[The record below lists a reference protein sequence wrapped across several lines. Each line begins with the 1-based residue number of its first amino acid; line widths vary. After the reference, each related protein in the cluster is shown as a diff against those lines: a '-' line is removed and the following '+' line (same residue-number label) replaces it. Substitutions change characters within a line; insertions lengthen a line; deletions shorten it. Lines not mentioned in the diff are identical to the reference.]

1 MKKYFSSV
9 KNDILGG
16 ISSGLISLPS
26 AIAFGLLAF
35 APLGTEYM
43 NLGILSGIFSAIIA
57 GIISPWLN
65 SAKIL
70 IYGPGAPQSLVIASM
85 ISYFLSL
92 DSLYTGGVLNLS
104 LLLGLVFSIV
114 ILSGLLLLL
123 FGILRFG
130 ILIQYISSP
139 VNTGILNGA
148 VLLIFMGQIGPILGL
163 DDFHF
168 SEFFSRFDEIKW
180 TTAFIALFTFAL
192 MLFGKKITSRTPP
205 AILAIFAGSLLYYL
219 FAHLGF
225 GEQLTGTV
233 ATPPEDVLSII
244 DVPGVIA
251 TFGSDLFFEQI
262 MPIFSAAFSIAI
274 LSAVDTLLGAA
285 CLQSTTGIRP
295 NGNRELVALGAGTAI
310 SGIFSGLATIGSLGR
325 AKANFDAGG
334 RGPLSASTDALTL
347 LILLLFF
354 SPYIGYLPNAVT
366 AGIVLGLAMMLADP
380 WMWQIVAKLRK
391 SKKSRSWELLQ
402 NLFLMGATLIFT
414 VFMDLIAAV
423 ISAVALSIILYIVQ
437 MSRTG
442 IRKVYPTSISKVKKE
457 RLDIHQTILY
467 LFRNEIMVVELEG
480 SLFFGSANLLAQKI
494 EDLMQEGARFIV
506 LDFKYVK
513 RFDSSTAM
521 MLELICNQIRTQ
533 NGDIAFSNIKQGSF
547 LWELM
552 VDFDLVD
559 KIEFSNIFQDP
570 NMAIEFFEDQVLD
583 DFKNIL
589 PSTISVDVET
599 ILKQKGM
606 DENDIPVF
614 VRYLHSCSFDFGE
627 KIITENEPGD
637 SMYFLTQGE
646 AAVVI
651 SKEIIIQ
658 TFAPGAMFGEMAFLD
673 GNPRSADIIS
683 VQESTCYRLSL
694 ENFERLRS
702 EHPNILSGFYKM
714 LATLISRRQRALNLM
729 ITELKV

>member
-1 MKKYFSSV
+1 MEKHLSNI

-35 APLGTEYM
+35 APLGAEYM

-57 GIISPWLN
+57 GLISPWLN

-70 IYGPGAPQSLVIASM
+70 IYGPAAAPSLVIASM
-85 ISYFLSL
+85 ISYFLTL
-92 DSLYTGGVLNLS
+92 DSLYTGEVLNIS

-148 VLLIFMGQIGPILGL
+148 VLLIFIGQIGPVLGL
-163 DDFHF
+163 DDFSF
-168 SEFFSRFDEIKW
+168 SQLFSRLDEIKW
-180 TTAFIALFTFAL
+180 ATTLIALFTFGL
-192 MLFGKKITSRTPP
+192 MMYGKKISTMLPP
-205 AILAIFAGSLLYYL
+205 AILAIFGGSLLYYL
-219 FAHLGF
+219 FSYFGF
-225 GEQLTGTV
+225 GTQLTGTV
-233 ATPPEDVLSII
+233 TAPPDNILSII
-244 DVPGVIA
+244 DIQTIIT
-251 TFGSDLFFEQI
+251 TFGSDLFFEQFTS
-262 MPIFSAAFSIAI
+262 IFSAAFSIAV
-274 LSAVDTLLGAA
+274 LAAVNTLLGAA

-295 NGNRELVALGAGTAI
+295 SGNRELIALGTGVGAAGL
-310 SGIFSGLATIGSLGR
+310 FSGLPVTGSLGR
-325 AKANFDAGG
+325 AKANYHSGG

-347 LILLLFF
+347 LILILFF
-354 SPYIGYLPNAVT
+354 SPFIGYLPTTVT
-366 AGIVLGLAMMLADP
+366 VGVVLGLGVMLADP
-380 WMWQIVAKLRK
+380 WMWKIIAKLKKRK
-391 SKKSRSWELLQ
+391 ASHQWELTQ
-402 NLFLMGATLIFT
+402 SLFLMSASLLFT
-414 VFMDLIAAV
+414 VFMDLVIAV
-423 ISAVALSIILYIVQ
+423 ISAVALSIIIYIIQ

-442 IRKVYPTSISKVKKE
+442 IKKVYPTSMSKVKKE

-467 LFRNEIMVVELEG
+467 LFRDEIIVVELEG
-480 SLFFGSANLLAQKI
+480 SLFFGSVNLLAKKI
-494 EDLMQEGARFIV
+494 EELFAKGARFVV

-521 MLELICNQIRTQ
+521 MLELICDQIRNQ
-533 NGDIAFSNIKQGSF
+533 NGDIAFSNIRQGTY

-570 NMAIEFFEDQVLD
+570 NMAIEFFEDKVLD

-589 PSTISVDVET
+589 PSTISVDIET

-614 VRYLHSCSFDFGE
+614 VRYLHLCSFDFGE
-627 KIITENEPGD
+627 KIITEDTPGD
-637 SMYFLTQGE
+637 SMYFLTEGE

-651 SKEIIIQ
+651 SKDIIVQ
-658 TFAPGAMFGEMAFLD
+658 SFAPGAMFGEMAFLD

-683 VQESTCYRLSL
+683 VQESTCYRLTL
-694 ENFERLRS
+694 ENFERLQS
-702 EHPNILSGFYKM
+702 EHPDILTGFYKM
-714 LATLISRRQRALNLM
+714 LATLISRRQRLLNLM
-729 ITELKV
+729 ITELKT